1 ADAAAGASAPRRAA
15 DGWYCPASGALISTG
30 DDWRQDAIVTTRV
43 AADRLG
49 EYGVRVRPR
58 DHGQRVLLEE
68 FYSPRCGTL
77 LDARIRVEAA
87 TAG

>member
-1 ADAAAGASAPRRAA
+1 MKLLLDWLEHRRSQ
-15 DGWYCPASGALISTG
+15 WPNT
-30 DDWRQDAIVTTRV
+30 TTRV
-43 AADRLG
+43 AADRLA

-58 DHGQRVLLEE
+58 DSGQRVLLDE